1 MTAKNARQTNPF
13 RILITDDDREV
24 RETLAELVGLRG
36 FESLLAASGEEAFEI
51 IQAEP
56 VHLILLDMHMPRLT
70 GLETLELVRQINRLL
85 PAILITADATMDV
98 MKRAMNAQVFSVIP
112 KPVNG
117 SIVVATM
124 IRALF
129 RSYGDPLKG
138 SPDPTKDTPANPDIS
153 TALNPESESP

>member
-1 MTAKNARQTNPF
+1 MTSNIAKPAKDSQPF
-13 RILITDDDREV
+13 RILIADDDREV
-24 RETLAELVGLRG
+24 RETLAELVGLKG
-36 FESLLAASGEEAFEI
+36 FDSLLASSGEEAFEI

-98 MKRAMNAQVFSVIP
+98 LKRAMNAQVFSVIP

-117 SIVVATM
+117 TIVVATM
-124 IRALF
+124 IRALL
-129 RSYGDPLKG
+129 RSYGEP
-138 SPDPTKDTPANPDIS
+138 PKDLSQNPS
-153 TALNPESESP
+153 TSSIPESEKS